1 MVPYGRVVRVNAQE
15 DGFMK
20 ILRKLS
26 LTIIAVGMAST
37 AVAHNY
43 DELVAAGY
51 RWATTDGPYAC
62 PSKDDL
68 RDITQNRTDEK
79 ELHMVG
85 DLRAY
90 YLIRGAI
97 VKVLQEDTHS
107 GMTQI
112 QTVGIPTHLW
122 TLSKFLSKHPIKDA
136 YAVIETPESAGLIP
150 TGTLGDLT
158 FRPEN

>member
-1 MVPYGRVVRVNAQE
+1 MVPNGRVVWANAQKN
-15 DGFMK
+15 GFMK
-20 ILRKLS
+20 ILRKLL
-26 LTIIAVGMAST
+26 LTIIAVGMVST
-37 AVAHNY
+37 AVARNY

-68 RDITQNRTDEK
+68 RDIIQNRTDEK
-79 ELHMVG
+79 GLHMVG
-85 DLRAY
+85 ELRVY

-122 TLSKFLSKHPIKDA
+122 TLGKFLSKHPIKDA

-150 TGTLGDLT
+150 TDTLGDLT

>member
-1 MVPYGRVVRVNAQE
+1 MVPNGRVVWANAQKN
-15 DGFMK
+15 GFMK
-20 ILRKLS
+20 ILRKLL

-37 AVAHNY
+37 AVARNY
-43 DELVAAGY
+43 DELVAEGY

-68 RDITQNRTDEK
+68 RDITQKRTDEK
-79 ELHMVG
+79 ELYMVG

-97 VKVLQEDTHS
+97 VKVLQEDTRS

-112 QTVGIPTHLW
+112 QTVGIPIHLW

-136 YAVIETPESAGLIP
+136 YAVIETPESGGLIP
-150 TGTLGDLT
+150 TDTLGI
-158 FRPEN
+158 

>member
-1 MVPYGRVVRVNAQE
+1 MR
-15 DGFMK
+15 
-20 ILRKLS
+20 ILRKLL

-37 AVAHNY
+37 AVARNY
-43 DELVAAGY
+43 DELVAEGY

-68 RDITQNRTDEK
+68 RDITQKRTDEK
-79 ELHMVG
+79 ELYMVG

-97 VKVLQEDTHS
+97 VKVLQEDTRS

-112 QTVGIPTHLW
+112 QTVGIPIHLW

-136 YAVIETPESAGLIP
+136 YAVIETPESRGLIP
-150 TGTLGDLT
+150 TDTLGI
-158 FRPEN
+158 